1 MSWHYVADDGSVQG
15 PTSLEEIGSLL
26 ETLEEI
32 SVWCD
37 LYDDDW
43 ATVKNAKDIELLRNK
58 STQGPPEL
66 PSDWEVLVDDASGDT
81 YYYNE
86 GTGVTTWNLTD
97 VITEPTEEVEP
108 APEQAPE
115 PAPAPAPE
123 PAPEDT
129 PEETPVET
137 PEKQAPKEQTPEK
150 TPIASPSSS
159 ATTTITAPED
169 TPEDT
174 PVETPEKQA
183 PKEQTPEKTPISSPS
198 SSATT
203 TITAP
208 EETPEETPVE
218 TPEKQAPKEQAP
230 KEQTPEK
237 TPISSPSS
245 SATTTITASET
256 TITKDEDKQTAPTP
270 TPPPATTTNP
280 KAPQAAASG
289 TLIELE
295 TAQILSIRNEAT
307 KHAAQI
313 RDSALSSGALYQR
326 ASNTFGGST
335 ITKLACK
342 GPWKDVYKDRT
353 MPDGHE
359 WQTILRTCRRNNAM
373 FEDTEFP
380 ANGAS
385 IWQDPANKEKSA
397 HYTQCNEAVQW
408 RRIKDILHQ
417 TVYLKITFT
426 KVKKQT
432 TDKNVKPQIAG
443 FAIVKDE
450 DYVNAKIDETTNS
463 GIPESGDMYFS
474 SQEYIDVAKVG
485 CTHGV
490 QLERQRLSDMC
501 TSYVAKW
508 LNAPSTFEGS
518 TDDGLGNAMA
528 KVNFD
533 IFFGSILAVCA
544 PTHFKE
550 FGQIIAWEE
559 KPTSVGVL
567 PFVRII
573 VPLEFAPNRI
583 QLFERDSPT
592 RPLVAPGDVRQ
603 VCVVDFS
610 FSA

>member
-1 MSWHYVADDGSVQG
+1 MSCLSPFFFADKMSWHYVADDGSVQG

-137 PEKQAPKEQTPEK
+137 PEK
-150 TPIASPSSS
+150 
-159 ATTTITAPED
+159 
-169 TPEDT
+169 
-174 PVETPEKQA
+174 
-183 PKEQTPEKTPISSPS
+183 
-198 SSATT
+198 
-203 TITAP
+203 
-208 EETPEETPVE
+208 
-218 TPEKQAPKEQAP
+218 QAP

>member
-115 PAPAPAPE
+115 PAQAPAPE
-123 PAPEDT
+123 PAPED
-129 PEETPVET
+129 
-137 PEKQAPKEQTPEK
+137 
-150 TPIASPSSS
+150 
-159 ATTTITAPED
+159 
-169 TPEDT
+169 
-174 PVETPEKQA
+174 
-183 PKEQTPEKTPISSPS
+183 
-198 SSATT
+198 
-203 TITAP
+203 
-208 EETPEETPVE
+208 TPEETPVE

-603 VCVVDFS
+603 VCVVVFS